1 MTFLWPELL
10 MLALLV
16 PMLLA
21 GGYVWL
27 LRRRKKMALRY
38 SHLALVKGA
47 LGMRSTWRR
56 HVPPALL
63 LLSLTTLMFA
73 TARPTASVTLPTA
86 QQTIILAMDLSGSMQ
101 AADIAPNRL
110 SASQTAAKAFA
121 AKLPRNVRVGVVAYA
136 DAAQLVQ
143 PPTTQRHE
151 VLAAIDRFQLQ
162 RGTAI
167 GGGILTSLAAIFPD
181 EGIDASE
188 LSVPRSSHRQLRH
201 KSPKGEKKTE
211 AVDPQPVPPGSY
223 LSAVIVLLTDGQNT
237 IGPDP
242 IEAAQMAANH
252 GVKVYTVGFG
262 TKDGEIVGFE
272 GFSVL
277 VRLDED
283 TLQKIAE
290 LTRAE
295 YFHAASGADLDR
307 VYEGLQGKLVMET
320 HDTEVT
326 ALFVGAATLLL
337 LLAAGL
343 SLWWFGR
350 IS

>member
-1 MTFLWPELL
+1 MLFLWPELL
-10 MLALLV
+10 SLALLLPV
-16 PMLLA
+16 LVA
-21 GGYVWL
+21 GYVWL
-27 LRRRKKMALRY
+27 LQRRKKVALRF
-38 SHLALVKGA
+38 SSLALVKDA
-47 LGMRSTWRR
+47 LGTRSTWRR

-63 LLSLTTLMFA
+63 LMALSTLVVA
-73 TARPTASVTLPTA
+73 TARPMASVTLPTA

-110 SASQTAAKAFA
+110 SASQLAAKAFA
-121 AKLPRNVRVGVVAYA
+121 TKLPRNVRVGVVAYA

-143 PPTTQRHE
+143 PPTVQRHE

-167 GGGILTSLAAIFPD
+167 GSGILASLAAIFPD

-188 LSVPRSSHRQLRH
+188 LSVPRTSHRGLTQ
-201 KSPKGEKKTE
+201 KVPKGAKKPAEVTE
-211 AVDPQPVPPGSY
+211 FKPVPPGSY
-223 LSAVIVLLTDGQNT
+223 KSAVIVLVTDGQNT

-242 IEAAQMAANH
+242 MEAAQLAASH

-290 LTRAE
+290 LTHAE
-295 YFHAASGADLDR
+295 YFHAASGADLDH

-326 ALFVGAATLLL
+326 SLFVGVATLFL

-350 IS
+350 VA